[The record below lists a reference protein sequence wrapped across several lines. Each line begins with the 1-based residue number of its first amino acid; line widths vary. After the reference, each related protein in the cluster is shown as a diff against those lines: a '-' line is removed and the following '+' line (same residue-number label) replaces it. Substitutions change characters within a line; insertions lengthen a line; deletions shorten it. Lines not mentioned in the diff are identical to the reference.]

1 MMDPIIL
8 SLKVALIA
16 VCIVFVFG
24 LAIARFMARKDF
36 MGKNIIESIIIL
48 PMVLPPTVLGYGM
61 LILLGKRGFFGQML
75 LEQFGIQII
84 FTWWAAALAS
94 AVVSFPLMYQ
104 SAKAAFASV
113 DIFLE
118 QAARTLGTGELR
130 IFLTI
135 TLPLAWPGILAG
147 LVLAFARAL
156 GEFGATLMVA
166 GNIPGKTQTIPLAI
180 YSAVESGDDEVAK
193 TLVLIITILSFAAV
207 FFLNRWSKKKVQVW
221 RKGSE
226 AHVESRNI

>member
-16 VCIVFVFG
+16 VCIDFAFG
-24 LAIARFMARKDF
+24 LAVARVMARRDF
-36 MGKNIIESIIIL
+36 MGKNLIESLIIL
-48 PMVLPPTVLGYGM
+48 PMVLPPTVLGYGL
-61 LILLGKRGFFGQML
+61 LILFGKRGFIGPFLM
-75 LEQFGIQII
+75 EQFGIQVI
-84 FTWWAAALAS
+84 FSWWAAVFAS

-104 SAKAAFASV
+104 SAKAAFAGV
-113 DIFLE
+113 DVFLE
-118 QAARTLGTGELR
+118 QAARTLGTGEVR
-130 IFLTI
+130 IFFTI
-135 TLPLAWPGILAG
+135 TMPLAWPGILAG

-180 YSAVESGDDEVAK
+180 YSAVEMGDNELAK
-193 TLVLIITILSFAAV
+193 QLVLIITILSFITV
-207 FFLNRWSKKKVQVW
+207 FWLNWWSRRKVQVW

-226 AHVESRNI
+226 TYAESGNI